1 MPGSEALAVQVGLG
15 ILMGCMSTFG
25 SWREQ
30 RGRASSPGP
39 HRMNFLPERVAC
51 RQKGGGLSDR
61 QNQQIWP
68 IDALTFK
75 ASVLYPQLLVAT
87 LPLFREATGRKERGC

>member
-15 ILMGCMSTFG
+15 ILRGCMSTFG

-30 RGRASSPGP
+30 RGRVSSPEP

-51 RQKGGGLSDR
+51 RQKGGGPSDR

-75 ASVLYPQLLVAT
+75 ACSVPTVAGGASAS
-87 LPLFREATGRKERGC
+87 FQRSYREK